1 MDTGMARE
9 GCPMRE
15 WDTLIA
21 RKAGKSG
28 GRSASCASSGSS
40 RWPTRRA
47 RGEHTGGVADATSQ
61 KSGHGGRIRRPAHSS
76 GCHLGNRRRG
86 RLATQTSGHT
96 SDVTD
101 NAIREIAL
109 PLGLVDVKVAA
120 VDDVWSGLKI
130 VWRVKI
136 ARNADAP
143 TSARRASA

>member
-1 MDTGMARE
+1 MA
-9 GCPMRE
+9 
-15 WDTLIA
+15 
-21 RKAGKSG
+21 AGF
-28 GRSASCASSGSS
+28 
-40 RWPTRRA
+40 
-47 RGEHTGGVADATSQ
+47 DAPLT
-61 KSGHGGRIRRPAHSS
+61 HLAA
-76 GCHLGNRRRG
+76 HLGNRRRG

-136 ARNADAP
+136 ARNAEAP
-143 TSARRASA
+143 T